1 MPGYRKPYRKRAPLR
16 KRPYRKRKTTKS
28 VVAIVKRTLA
38 KSLEKKVAEPLFSPV
53 NTALPF
59 AATSNSGSGAGWE
72 ALDINPDI
80 PQNVSSTGRI
90 GNRVNITSGF
100 IQVQLTG
107 QSGQFSATKYK
118 VLIVRK
124 KQSSTFESPTTV
136 VNNLL
141 VPNVFT
147 NFRDANSGLNVNML
161 TNYEIISSRTGMLP
175 AAQTVMVNNPVINT
189 SAVGTRN
196 LNIGFKFKKPIV
208 QRYDGDS
215 QLDTTE
221 NALYMIFLAGNNSD
235 TTRLTGMQA
244 KFYAQMYYTDA

>member
-1 MPGYRKPYRKRAPLR
+1 M
-16 KRPYRKRKTTKS
+16 
-28 VVAIVKRTLA
+28 
-38 KSLEKKVAEPLFSPV
+38 EKKVAEPIFSPV
-53 NTALPF
+53 NTAIPF
-59 AATSNSGSGAGWE
+59 GATSNSGSGAGWE

-80 PQNVSSTGRI
+80 PQNTSSSGRI
-90 GNRVNITSGF
+90 GNRVNFTSGH
-100 IQVQLTG
+100 IQIQLTG
-107 QSGQFSATKYK
+107 QSTQFSAVKYK

-147 NFRDANSGLNVNML
+147 NFRDANSSLNVNNL
-161 TNYEIISSRTGMLP
+161 SNYEIISSRVGMLP
-175 AAQTVMVNNPVINT
+175 AARSVMVNNAVMNT
-189 SAVGTRN
+189 PSVGNRN
-196 LNIGFKFKKPIV
+196 LNIGFKFKTPMV
-208 QRYDGDS
+208 QRYDGDA

-244 KFYAQMYYTDA
+244 KFYVQMYYTDA